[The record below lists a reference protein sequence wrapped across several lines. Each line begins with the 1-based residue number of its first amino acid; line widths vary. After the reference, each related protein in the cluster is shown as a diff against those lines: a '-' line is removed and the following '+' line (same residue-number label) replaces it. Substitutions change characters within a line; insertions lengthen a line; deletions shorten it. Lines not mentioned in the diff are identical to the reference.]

1 MQSADGKKGVI
12 GGILKG
18 CFASVIITLI
28 SILIF
33 AGVVKMANLNS
44 SVIKAVNQFIKVL
57 SVFLACFFTVKG
69 KGGLIKGGIV
79 GCASAIIVYLI
90 FSLMGG
96 DLSFDGLFVLDLIF
110 NLIVGAISG
119 IIAVNVKKQ

>member
-1 MQSADGKKGVI
+1 MQSADGKKGLI
-12 GGILKG
+12 GGVLKG
-18 CFASVIITLI
+18 CLASVIITLV

-44 SVIKAVNQFIKVL
+44 SVIKAVNQFIKIL

-69 KGGLIKGGIV
+69 KGGLIKGGLI
-79 GCASAIIVYLI
+79 GCVSAIIVYLI

-96 DLSFDGLFVLDLIF
+96 GLAFDGLFVIDVIF
-110 NLIVGAISG
+110 QLIVGAISG
-119 IIAVNVKKQ
+119 IVTVNVKKQ